1 MSKLPKVKGFKKF
14 LHLSSCLGA
23 GIVII
28 GALFK
33 IMHWPGASIAL
44 IAGLGTEAFLFCL
57 FATDVPHEEVDWTL
71 VYPEIGGM
79 GGHSADENH
88 AEELPLTT
96 QLDNALENAKIG
108 PELLESLGFGMKA
121 LSDNANKMADIT
133 QAADATSEYVHS
145 VKSAAKNVNSLSD
158 SYNKASDSLTS
169 LSLSKENTQ
178 DFGDQISKVSKNLA
192 ALNASYELQLQGS
205 KEHVAV
211 SGKFYDGLADLM
223 KSLNDSVEDTKKYR
237 HEMSSLSNNLSALNN
252 IYGNMLSAMNF
263 NKGTNS

>member
-145 VKSAAKNVNSLSD
+145 VKSAAKMLIL
-158 SYNKASDSLTS
+158 YLI
-169 LSLSKENTQ
+169 L
-178 DFGDQISKVSKNLA
+178 I
-192 ALNASYELQLQGS
+192 
-205 KEHVAV
+205 
-211 SGKFYDGLADLM
+211 
-223 KSLNDSVEDTKKYR
+223 TKHR
-237 HEMSSLSNNLSALNN
+237 IL
-252 IYGNMLSAMNF
+252 
-263 NKGTNS
+263 